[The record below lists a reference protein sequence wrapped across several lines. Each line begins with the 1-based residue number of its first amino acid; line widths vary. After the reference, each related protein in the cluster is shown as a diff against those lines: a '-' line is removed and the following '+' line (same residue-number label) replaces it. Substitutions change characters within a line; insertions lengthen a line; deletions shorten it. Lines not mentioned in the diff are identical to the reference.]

1 MDNGIRNSGIYHQIL
16 DIKPELYFI
25 RNFNRTILFYSDSIY
40 IIQGNKNMKSP
51 INIIYNFIE
60 IIYSF
65 DWFALIITL
74 GVAAITIFIG
84 LLVISPMGIIPI

>member
-1 MDNGIRNSGIYHQIL
+1 
-16 DIKPELYFI
+16 
-25 RNFNRTILFYSDSIY
+25 
-40 IIQGNKNMKSP
+40 MKSP